1 LVVPESVNPGWVAH
15 TADGAALTPVIVNGW
30 QQGWV
35 LPAGLRGTVTLSFPS
50 NAAYRTALVVGLSL
64 LPALLALALVPARR
78 RPRSDEPPRPWNP
91 GPLSVAGLLAAGALI
106 GGAGGLAVFAVAL
119 AGGYLLRRRQPLV
132 DRLTLA
138 TTATGLILAGA
149 LLSRYPWRSVDGYI
163 GQSPWVQLPALI
175 ALGALAASLLPAP
188 PPDPPP
194 VTAGDETDTAA
205 STSP

>member
-1 LVVPESVNPGWVAH
+1 M
-15 TADGAALTPVIVNGW
+15 IVNGW

-188 PPDPPP
+188 PPDSPP